1 MIISANAKERQ
12 DIYKKLCEYRLDM
25 ANMLRNLLI
34 YEKKDLIENYS
45 VWYQNYKKLK
55 NKIHQQTI

>member
-25 ANMLRNLLI
+25 TNMLRNLLI

-45 VWYQNYKKLK
+45 V
-55 NKIHQQTI
+55 